1 MDISDRKRNEERILA
16 LVGEKETL
24 LKEVQHRIKNTM
36 NTMVS
41 LLSLQAAA
49 LGDQSPAAT
58 ALKDA
63 RSRFRSM
70 ELLYDQLYRTESHD
84 SGSVGEY
91 LDRLVDTVVGLFPG
105 SESLTV
111 QKEIEEF
118 PLDVK
123 RLSTLGLVVNELVTN
138 AMKYAF
144 AGTSG
149 VAFW

>member
-1 MDISDRKRNEERILA
+1 
-16 LVGEKETL
+16 
-24 LKEVQHRIKNTM
+24 
-36 NTMVS
+36 MVS

-49 LGDQSPAAT
+49 LGDQSPAAA

-70 ELLYDQLYRTESHD
+70 ELLYDQLYRTESHEI
-84 SGSVGEY
+84 GSVRGY
-91 LDRLVDTVVGLFPG
+91 LDRLVETLVNLFPG
-105 SESLTV
+105 SEDVTV
-111 QKEIEEF
+111 HKEIEEF

-144 AGTSG
+144 RGTPGGNLAVSTRRDG
-149 VAFW
+149 DMIRVVVEDDGPGLPEVSPLKKLRDLE